1 MNQLKNHRNRRIH
14 DQQGFSLFE
23 LVVFIICVAIIYAT
37 AANRFAQFPAAA
49 ERANFVAVVSQI
61 QSGINLQSMEY
72 VINGGTTQAQYLD
85 AANPM
90 DFMLE
95 APSNYLGAYDFVD
108 SSRLPTRSWYFDQ
121 TTGELVYRV
130 STSEGVFLI
139 SGPIEVPTEEI
150 RFHLAVKYTYE
161 DRNGRQLSSAVYDE
175 SGGLSNPS
183 LRRKFRG
190 IVFEAVTPY
199 RWDGAGVDLPNVA
212 ITEPAG

>member
-1 MNQLKNHRNRRIH
+1 MKQFTEQKGFPVHCQR
-14 DQQGFSLFE
+14 GFSLFE

-37 AANRFAQFPAAA
+37 AANRFAEFPAAA
-49 ERANFVAVVSQI
+49 ERANFVAVVAQI

-72 VINGGTTQAQYLD
+72 VINGGSNQAQYLD

-95 APSNYLGAYDFVD
+95 TPSNYLGAYDFVD
-108 SSRLPTRSWYFDQ
+108 PSRLPRRSWYFDQ
-121 TTGELVYRV
+121 MSGELVYRV
-130 STSEGVFLI
+130 NADEGVFLV
-139 SGPIEVPTEEI
+139 SGPMEVPTDEI

-161 DRNGRQLSSAVYDE
+161 DRNGRQLSSAVFDE

-190 IVFEAVTPY
+190 IVFEAVVPY
-199 RWDGAGVDLPNVA
+199 RWDGGGVDLPNLA
-212 ITEPAG
+212 TTQSAG

>member
-1 MNQLKNHRNRRIH
+1 M
-14 DQQGFSLFE
+14 
-23 LVVFIICVAIIYAT
+23 FIICVAIIYAT

-139 SGPIEVPTEEI
+139 SGPVEVPTEEI